1 MSTVRIRDLPNLGEK
16 SEAMLAEVGI
26 ATVGQLLDRDPV
38 EVWLRV
44 RAAVPGTSLN
54 LLYALVGAIDQRPW
68 QQVRREDKLTLLLRA
83 EQAQYRLAASRVD

>member
-83 EQAQYRLAASRVD
+83 EQAQYRLAAGRVD